1 VVKEVPRCGRLRH
14 ADRAGGQ
21 PRGDRRVPRPHRRP
35 IPEQYI
41 AQPTLALS
49 TCPTF
54 VERASRRAT
63 STCGRFVLSGREVT
77 IVPGGLTRV
86 ALREGSLVVNSSQGG
101 GTKDTWVLEAD
112 MLSRTADHLYWM
124 SRYTGARRES
134 GAPARL
140 VYRRRCAASRGRSQ
154 AWRWRPRWRHLG
166 ARRGLCARSAAS
178 STRSARSAFL
188 ATDPR
193 ACRQHRLAAARGARE
208 LPRAVRGTITAEV
221 WETLNTSYIDLRG
234 AAERDRGEFLDWVKY
249 RSHLSRGVTVGTML
263 RDEAFHFT
271 RIGIYLERADFIPR
285 LIVSHWRS
293 EARGS
298 DAASWSVLLRAL
310 SAFEV
315 YRRVFRD
322 SVTPRRVVELLLLQR
337 DFPRSLRRCL
347 SEVVTS
353 LAAVRNEASA
363 ETERQAG
370 ALHADLQFGRMADH
384 PDEAIPE
391 LLERIERRVRTVA
404 LGVTDNF
411 LVPAG

>member
-1 VVKEVPRCGRLRH
+1 
-14 ADRAGGQ
+14 
-21 PRGDRRVPRPHRRP
+21 
-35 IPEQYI
+35 
-41 AQPTLALS
+41 
-49 TCPTF
+49 
-54 VERASRRAT
+54 
-63 STCGRFVLSGREVT
+63 
-77 IVPGGLTRV
+77 
-86 ALREGSLVVNSSQGG
+86 
-101 GTKDTWVLEAD
+101 

-124 SRYTGARRES
+124 SRYLERAENL
-134 GAPARL
+134 ARL
-140 VYRRRCAASRGRSQ
+140 LDSLYRRSLLPHREESQ
-154 AWRWRPRWRHLG
+154 AWRWRATLDALG
-166 ARRGLCARSAAS
+166 VAEPYARQCGELDPQRAF
-178 STRSARSAFL
+178 AFL
-188 ATDPR
+188 ATDR
-193 ACRQHRLAAARGARE
+193 EHAGSIVSLLREARE
-208 LPRAVRGTITAEV
+208 NARAVRGTITAEM

-234 AAERDRGEFLDWVKY
+234 AAERDRGEFLEWVKY

-271 RIGIYLERADFIPR
+271 RIGIYLERADFTPR
-285 LIVSHWRS
+285 LIASHWRS

-298 DAASWSVLLRAL
+298 DATSWSVLLRAL

-363 ETERQAG
+363 ETERLAG
-370 ALHADLQFGRMADH
+370 ALHADLQFGRMAEH
-384 PDEAIPE
+384 PDEAIPA
-391 LLERIERRVRTVA
+391 LLERIEQRVRAVA